1 LDARTGI
8 HKMGQNESRFKMLF
22 AVRIAH
28 VGVRYVRSGSRRGG
42 VAPLG
47 EGGEVT
53 SRHGLTYIDI

>member
-1 LDARTGI
+1 
-8 HKMGQNESRFKMLF
+8 MGQNESRFKMLF